1 MFMQV
6 KRLQWINC
14 LHREGSKKR
23 IIYIDYERP
32 QIYQVS
38 WQNARQI
45 LWDFLLIANIGPSSK
60 FYASPS
66 RRDQSQ
72 MSNLRKVSTESSLG
86 TDLFFQKR
94 IPQDKIRK
102 NEVIRND
109 RLENVGQSQGSGIPG
124 LKNLNFNT
132 PLTKSSVYHTL
143 PTMISQ
149 NFPNEQDLDEST
161 YWKNQHRRDLEK
173 VSSVFDVKSP

>member
-1 MFMQV
+1 MNY
-6 KRLQWINC
+6 KIN
-14 LHREGSKKR
+14 SS
-23 IIYIDYERP
+23 
-32 QIYQVS
+32 S
-38 WQNARQI
+38 WTLRRR
-45 LWDFLLIANIGPSSK
+45 ANEVIVN
-60 FYASPS
+60 F
-66 RRDQSQ
+66 
-72 MSNLRKVSTESSLG
+72 
-86 TDLFFQKR
+86 
-94 IPQDKIRK
+94 RK

-109 RLENVGQSQGSGIPG
+109 ELENVGQSQGSGIPG

-149 NFPNEQDLDEST
+149 NFLNEQDLDEST